1 MLQVRWRGRGLID
14 YSKIKLSLDIQTLII
29 KDYAYIND
37 VRKSKTSLIK
47 TFGNPETAQYC
58 VVGYAIDGDTDLV
71 WTRQEHYFQ
80 SLDEAKDKYLGMD
93 GFIDRS
99 YRLTLVTGRW
109 IVNGW
114 QPDTLLEM
122 LEK

>member
-1 MLQVRWRGRGLID
+1 M
-14 YSKIKLSLDIQTLII
+14 
-29 KDYAYIND
+29 
-37 VRKSKTSLIK
+37 RKSKTSLIK
-47 TFGNPETAQYC
+47 TYGNPETAKYC
-58 VVGYAIDGDTDLV
+58 VVGYAIAGDTDLV

-93 GFIDRS
+93 GFIDRN